1 MLRNHLG
8 HLHLPLVA
16 SSVPLPLFPKI
27 SQPMPPPPTRDL
39 SPFSPCTLL
48 QVTSDPAPA
57 MCWAGPPPT
66 TLVPPLPR
74 RKKPGPSPCAPSAEL
89 GWTVPTVVTGVEG
102 QTLSISCPYDRK
114 VHWRRLKTW
123 CRQGAGGQCQP
134 VVSSHHSWFSF
145 MRKWNGSTGIMDDT
159 LAGILTVTIQNLRRQ
174 DGGLYQCQS
183 VHRGMAGTLRSVQ
196 VDVLDGPSLEPRIS
210 GEPPTILEQSPEQAL
225 GPGQALIE
233 HSVSSPSELG
243 DLLPANFLLL
253 LTGLLVSKILTA
265 MGLVTLARCRR
276 SQDPDAEGGQ
286 SDVHPLQPRPGGS
299 ES

>member
-1 MLRNHLG
+1 MLTQLG
-8 HLHLPLVA
+8 
-16 SSVPLPLFPKI
+16 
-27 SQPMPPPPTRDL
+27 
-39 SPFSPCTLL
+39 L
-48 QVTSDPAPA
+48 QTI
-57 MCWAGPPPT
+57 MGWRW
-66 TLVPPLPR
+66 PPLLLLLVLFS
-74 RKKPGPSPCAPSAEL
+74 GSEL

-233 HSVSSPSELG
+233 HSVSRSPSELG

>member
-1 MLRNHLG
+1 MGPGCSLLPEYFRVQAPDHLTSCALSLCALG
-8 HLHLPLVA
+8 STSRQVSEGKTDSCASPLHGARPLSLP
-16 SSVPLPLFPKI
+16 
-27 SQPMPPPPTRDL
+27 QPPPRHQCDGTAGML
-39 SPFSPCTLL
+39 TQLGL
-48 QVTSDPAPA
+48 QTI
-57 MCWAGPPPT
+57 MGWRW
-66 TLVPPLPR
+66 PPLLLLLVLFS
-74 RKKPGPSPCAPSAEL
+74 GSEL

-196 VDVLDGPSLEPRIS
+196 VDVLDGEWRRGQPSHLM
-210 GEPPTILEQSPEQAL
+210 
-225 GPGQALIE
+225 
-233 HSVSSPSELG
+233 V
-243 DLLPANFLLL
+243 
-253 LTGLLVSKILTA
+253 
-265 MGLVTLARCRR
+265 
-276 SQDPDAEGGQ
+276 GGH
-286 SDVHPLQPRPGGS
+286 V
-299 ES
+299 